1 MRKIFLILLCMMFI
15 MPVFAGGSS
24 ESGSEL
30 VVSTWGLSEDDL
42 WAEVYEPFETE
53 NDATVILD
61 VGNGQERFTKLQNDP
76 RSTVDVIELAQLNAA
91 QAKAAGILDPIKPE
105 EIDDFENLIP
115 AAQEIIASGSGA
127 SYTLNSIGIVYNREN
142 AGIEINEWTDLWDP
156 ALKGKIAIPDITTTF
171 GPAFVIMASDAYGVD
186 ATTDGGETAFKALS
200 DLKPNVLR
208 TYAKSS
214 DVANLFQNGE
224 VAVAVVGDFGLPII
238 QSADPDV
245 EYVVPESGTYAN
257 FNVINI
263 TKNADDRD
271 LAVKYINYRLNKD
284 TQTRTAEVLNEAPTN
299 GFVVLTPEIAA
310 NKTVGDIAARAKMVD
325 FNFVNSVLE
334 SWVDQ
339 FNRIMNVR

>member
-42 WAEVYEPFETE
+42 CAEVYEPFETE

-127 SYTLNSIGIVYNREN
+127 PYTLNSIGIVYNREN

-156 ALKGKIAIPDITTTF
+156 ALKGKDCHP
-171 GPAFVIMASDAYGVD
+171 
-186 ATTDGGETAFKALS
+186 
-200 DLKPNVLR
+200 
-208 TYAKSS
+208 
-214 DVANLFQNGE
+214 
-224 VAVAVVGDFGLPII
+224 
-238 QSADPDV
+238 
-245 EYVVPESGTYAN
+245 
-257 FNVINI
+257 
-263 TKNADDRD
+263 
-271 LAVKYINYRLNKD
+271 
-284 TQTRTAEVLNEAPTN
+284 
-299 GFVVLTPEIAA
+299 
-310 NKTVGDIAARAKMVD
+310 
-325 FNFVNSVLE
+325 
-334 SWVDQ
+334 
-339 FNRIMNVR
+339 

>member
-1 MRKIFLILLCMMFI
+1 MMFI

-61 VGNGQERFTKLQNDP
+61 VCNGQERFTKLQNDP
-76 RSTVDVIELAQLNAA
+76 RSTVDDIELAQLNAA

-127 SYTLNSIGIVYNREN
+127 PYTLNSIGIVYNREN

-186 ATTDGGETAFKALS
+186 VTTDGGETAFKALS

-299 GFVVLTPEIAA
+299 GSVVLTPEIAA

>member
-1 MRKIFLILLCMMFI
+1 MMFI

-76 RSTVDVIELAQLNAA
+76 RSTVDVIEPAQLNAA

-127 SYTLNSIGIVYNREN
+127 PYTLNSIGIVYNREN

-224 VAVAVVGDFGLPII
+224 VAVAVVGDFGLPVI

-299 GFVVLTPEIAA
+299 GSVVLTPEIAA

>member
-1 MRKIFLILLCMMFI
+1 MMFI

-61 VGNGQERFTKLQNDP
+61 VSNGQERFTKLQNDP

-127 SYTLNSIGIVYNREN
+127 PYTLNSIGIVYNREN

-224 VAVAVVGDFGLPII
+224 VAVAVVGDFGLPVI

-245 EYVVPESGTYAN
+245 EYVVPKSGTYAN

-271 LAVKYINYRLNKD
+271 HAVKYINYRLNKD
-284 TQTRTAEVLNEAPTN
+284 TQTRTAEVFNEAPTN
-299 GFVVLTPEIAA
+299 GSVVLTPEIAA

-334 SWVDQ
+334 NWVDQ

>member
-1 MRKIFLILLCMMFI
+1 MMFI

-171 GPAFVIMASDAYGVD
+171 GPVFVIMASDAYGVD

-224 VAVAVVGDFGLPII
+224 VAVAVFGDFGLPVI

-257 FNVINI
+257 FNIINI
-263 TKNADDRD
+263 SKNADDRD

-299 GFVVLTPEIAA
+299 GSVVLTLRRSQQTRLSAISRQGPRWL
-310 NKTVGDIAARAKMVD
+310 T
-325 FNFVNSVLE
+325 ST
-334 SWVDQ
+334 S
-339 FNRIMNVR
+339 

>member
-127 SYTLNSIGIVYNREN
+127 PYTLNSIGIVYNREN

-263 TKNADDRD
+263 TKNANDRD

-299 GFVVLTPEIAA
+299 GSVVLTPEIAA

-334 SWVDQ
+334 NWVDQ
-339 FNRIMNVR
+339 FNRIMNAR